1 MLNIFF
7 SDSAYGNYL
16 ASGLK
21 QRDEELC
28 TLSIMLDV
36 GSINEDILGEY
47 RKKLYTK
54 MYSYM
59 FNEQADRCVDE
70 YFDKSIA
77 AYNKILETAQK
88 GQKVRIWLDKD
99 PAAVCEF
106 YWLCGQLRDHGLSEN
121 STVLETPD
129 VVYSNG
135 KKTRPHSWG
144 CICSDELKSI
154 PRVEEPL
161 TYEEIQTNAAKWD
174 ELKKADT
181 LLRTIIDDE
190 VVSVPEDSYDEKI
203 MRLIPKTPIQTSEA
217 QGKFFCQNDIGIS
230 SLIIDWRFAML
241 EKQGK
246 IVRLKKGERQA
257 FNIIKRA

>member
-1 MLNIFF
+1 
-7 SDSAYGNYL
+7 
-16 ASGLK
+16 
-21 QRDEELC
+21 
-28 TLSIMLDV
+28 MLDV